1 MISVRRHY
9 YGHEHDPKD
18 ATTMAS
24 TVEFRSA
31 HSRATGTGDV
41 MTDLETDPSSATEA
55 TADASDTTQAASV
68 GGDDEYEMQN
78 FSERAGF

>member
-41 MTDLETDPSSATEA
+41 MTD
-55 TADASDTTQAASV
+55 
-68 GGDDEYEMQN
+68 
-78 FSERAGF
+78 